1 MADIKLTADNS
12 DVLAKLDQI
21 QAKVKEAG
29 DKFTSAFDKMNIAA
43 TALGATLLAAAHSTM
58 EFADNI
64 TDLATANQLAVGEV
78 LALSAALQQ
87 NGGKADTAAKLLQTL
102 SNKTEEAANG
112 NLKSLASFEKLG
124 ISLEDIGT
132 KSNTYIRDTLLDN
145 IAKIENPMERN
156 AKAVQMFGKAMIGVD
171 VRKFAEDQKAGR
183 EEMEKYAAPL
193 KSAGDAFDK
202 LAAIAETTKIA
213 FAVAFKPFF
222 DVIGKLNPTVE
233 DVTVKFKAMGT
244 ALLIIG
250 GAGVARGIWGL
261 VAAFQ
266 ALRVAVLSNPLL
278 AIASVLAGVGVAAAT
293 YFGLFGGGADDAT
306 AATDKLNDATK
317 KTGQDISGSVEAL
330 KKQADAFAKVGRELQ
345 NNFDIALRKYDQDA
359 KNLFLSEDQRKV
371 AEAVAKVEEDG
382 LNAKI
387 KLQELFNALSDDDK
401 ARQKTIDAY
410 KSELNLIDQ
419 RTAKQKESVTSQ
431 IQGIS
436 DVIAKMKDYQAA
448 ASNQAEFSKLTSDA
462 EAKAMI
468 ESVGNANHR
477 IDLETRLMA
486 VQKIRAELM
495 AKVSGLAPAEQQ
507 GAIQAISAA
516 TNSVDLLKLSYYD
529 LGKTIQENLVDNLVD
544 AQISQEGFSKII
556 GNQQAAF
563 NSTIQSASAYNAI
576 LKDISDQS
584 RTFSAGWT
592 RAFNDYISNASNAA
606 TIATSLF
613 NKFSSGIEDYFID
626 RLKGIDGGW
635 KKFLASLAED
645 LARST
650 IKQSLGKLLS
660 LGTGGKLSFGGGSAG
675 GGSRGDSV
683 TNPVHVIGPGM
694 GGSESKLPGITGG
707 DTAKDQTSL
716 WETIKTSISD
726 FASNVSTFMS
736 NMFSGLGNFI
746 SNMTNGLGSI
756 LSSIGG
762 TLFDVIGS
770 IGGTLFDVIGS
781 IGGTLFDIIGS
792 LGSGLGNIL
801 GSLTGGGGGGGILS
815 TLFDIGASLFGF
827 ANGGIIPTNRPVVVG
842 ERGPELL
849 FGAGGMGVRSNEDSF
864 GGGSTVVTYNI
875 NAVDALSFKQMLAQD
890 PTFLYAVTQQGAK
903 GMPVRR

>member
-250 GAGVARGIWGL
+250 GAGVARGVWGL

-266 ALRVAVLSNPLL
+266 ALRVAVLANPLL

-293 YFGLFGGGADDAT
+293 YFGLFSGGADDAT

-317 KTGQDISGSVEAL
+317 QTGQDISGTIDAIQKQKDAL
-330 KKQADAFAKVGRELQ
+330 AKIGIELQ
-345 NNFDIALRKYDQDA
+345 NNFDIALRKYDQES
-359 KNLFLSEDQRKV
+359 KNLSLSEDEKAV
-371 AEAVAKVEEDG
+371 AEAIAKIENDG
-382 LNAKI
+382 IAAKI
-387 KLQELFNALSDDDK
+387 KLQQDFSQLSKDDQARLVADYQKEMGLISDRTSAQKNAVSAQIKNYQDLKTALLSFEQQLANLNK
-401 ARQKTIDAY
+401 FEIQTFEAR
-410 KSELNLIDQ
+410 
-419 RTAKQKESVTSQ
+419 AKQKIDTSSYDKRIELEGKLSAVTQ
-431 IQGIS
+431 IR
-436 DVIAKMKDYQAA
+436 AA
-448 ASNQAEFSKLTSDA
+448 YMAATSKLAEDGDREQVRQAITLASTNVDLTKSYFDIKQAIYDNLEAAVKNGEITSESFDKIREA
-462 EAKAMI
+462 AGGAIFGIWAGAKAF
-468 ESVGNANHR
+468 A
-477 IDLETRLMA
+477 ETN
-486 VQKIRAELM
+486 KE
-495 AKVSGLAPAEQQ
+495 
-507 GAIQAISAA
+507 
-516 TNSVDLLKLSYYD
+516 
-529 LGKTIQENLVDNLVD
+529 
-544 AQISQEGFSKII
+544 
-556 GNQQAAF
+556 
-563 NSTIQSASAYNAI
+563 I
-576 LKDISDQS
+576 LDQS
-584 RTFSAGWT
+584 RTFSAGWNK
-592 RAFNDYISNASNAA
+592 AFNDYVDNATNAA

-626 RLKGIDGGW
+626 SLKGVDGSW
-635 KKFLASLAED
+635 KKFLASMAED

-650 IKQSLGKLLS
+650 IKQSLAKLFS

-675 GGSRGDSV
+675 GSSRGDSV

-726 FASNVSTFMS
+726 FTSGVGSFLS
-736 NMFSGLGNFI
+736 NMFSGLGSMI
-746 SNMTNGLGSI
+746 SNFTSGVGGI

-781 IGGTLFDIIGS
+781 
-792 LGSGLGNIL
+792 LGSGLGDIL
-801 GSLTGGGGGGGILS
+801 GGLMGGGGGGGILS

-827 ANGGIIPTNRPVVVG
+827 ANGGVIPNNGPVLVG
-842 ERGPELL
+842 EKGPELL
-849 FGAGGMGVRSNEDSF
+849 FGSQGAAVQPIGS
-864 GGGSTVVTYNI
+864 GGSTTVTYNI
-875 NAVDALSFKQMLAQD
+875 NAVDAMSFKALVAQD
-890 PTFLYAVTQQGAK
+890 PSFIYAVTMQGAK
-903 GMPVRR
+903 GMPSRR

>member
-1 MADIKLTADNS
+1 MAPDIKVTADNS

-58 EFADNI
+58 EFADGI

-250 GAGVARGIWGL
+250 GAGVARGVWGL

-317 KTGQDISGSVEAL
+317 QTGQDISGTNEAL

-345 NNFDIALRKYDQDA
+345 NNFDIALRKYDQDSKDLA
-359 KNLFLSEDQRKV
+359 LSEDQK
-371 AEAVAKVEEDG
+371 AVAQAIAKVGEDG
-382 LNAKI
+382 LAAKI

-401 ARQKTIDAY
+401 ARQRTIDAY
-410 KSELNLIDQ
+410 KSELDLIDQ
-419 RTAKQKESVTSQ
+419 RTAKQKASVASQ
-431 IQGIS
+431 LQGIQ

-448 ASNQAEFSKLTSDA
+448 ANIQAEFSKMAADA
-462 EAKAMI
+462 KSKELIDATGDI
-468 ESVGNANHR
+468 NTR

-486 VQKIRAELM
+486 VQKIRADLM
-495 AKVSGLAPAEQQ
+495 SKVSSLAPPEQDK
-507 GAIQAISAA
+507 ATQAIAAA
-516 TNSVDLLKLSYYD
+516 TNSVDLLTLSYGG
-529 LGKTIQENLVDNLVD
+529 LGQAIRKNLNDEFKD
-544 AQISQEGFSKII
+544 AQLSQEGVDKII
-556 GNQQAAF
+556 GKQGASF
-563 NSTIQSASAYNAI
+563 NSTLQSAAQYNTK
-576 LKDISDQS
+576 LKEISDQS
-584 RTFSAGWT
+584 RTFSAGWNK
-592 RAFNDYISNASNAA
+592 AFNEYVSNATNSA

-660 LGTGGKLSFGGGSAG
+660 LGTGGKLSFGGGGTG
-675 GGSRGDSV
+675 GSSRGDSI

-694 GGSESKLPGITGG
+694 GGSDSKLPGITGEN
-707 DTAKDQTSL
+707 DPMKEQTSL

-726 FASNVSTFMS
+726 FASGVGNFLS
-736 NMFSGLGNFI
+736 NMFSGLGSMI
-746 SNMTNGLGSI
+746 SSFTSGVGGI

-781 IGGTLFDIIGS
+781 
-792 LGSGLGNIL
+792 LGSGLGDIL
-801 GSLTGGGGGGGILS
+801 GGLMGGGGGGGGILS

-827 ANGGIIPTNRPVVVG
+827 AGGGVIPNNGPVLVG
-842 ERGPELL
+842 EKGPELL
-849 FGAGGMGVRSNEDSF
+849 FGSQGAAVQPIG
-864 GGGSTVVTYNI
+864 GGGSTTVTYNI
-875 NAVDALSFKQMLAQD
+875 NAVDAMSFKALVAQD
-890 PTFLYAVTQQGAK
+890 PSFIYAVTMQGAK
-903 GMPVRR
+903 GMPTRR